1 MLTADWARQKSPEI
15 PLDPKSGDG
24 EEYSCDPDQQSE
36 EIDEKG
42 IRCFPEPVYRAEH
55 CSVCIQKRAD
65 PGERYDK
72 AAGGLAVE
80 KKTADKRSEQKEK
93 ETAGQ
98 AEDEAA
104 PGRFSDQADNIRT
117 FSGCLLFCDCGHQH
131 RSDGIGYGGRKKDAR
146 QSHSGEYAVENERL
160 ARTVRIDSET
170 RRDRCGF
177 NALQKGDSRAVCS
190 KRK

>member
-1 MLTADWARQKSPEI
+1 MLTADWLARSPQRYPWI
-15 PLDPKSGDG
+15 PNPGMARNTPAIRISSPKKLMKKV
-24 EEYSCDPDQQSE
+24 YAV
-36 EIDEKG
+36 
-42 IRCFPEPVYRAEH
+42 FPSPFIVLSIAAFVYRNGQIQA
-55 CSVCIQKRAD
+55 SVTIKRPAVSLWKRKRPIKD
-65 PGERYDK
+65 PNRRK
-72 AAGGLAVE
+72 KRQQARPRMKQLPAVF
-80 KKTADKRSEQKEK
+80 
-93 ETAGQ
+93 
-98 AEDEAA
+98 
-104 PGRFSDQADNIRT
+104 PDQADNIRT